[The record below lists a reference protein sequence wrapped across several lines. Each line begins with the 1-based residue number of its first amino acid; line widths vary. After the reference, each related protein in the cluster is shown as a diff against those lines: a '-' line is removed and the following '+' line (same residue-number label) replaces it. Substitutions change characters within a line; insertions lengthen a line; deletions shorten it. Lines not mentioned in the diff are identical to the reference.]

1 MAALSLPI
9 PFRLNRPVQAEIRPL
24 SAGWTA
30 ILVLFPTRAR
40 TVHADARREIQ
51 NVAQNVS
58 MSTKV
63 NSPGCSENG
72 VCLSE
77 GRGGKSSSGT

>member
-9 PFRLNRPVQAEIRPL
+9 PFRLNRPDQQIRPL
-24 SAGWTA
+24 PAAWTA
-30 ILVLFPTRAR
+30 ILVPFPTHAH
-40 TVHADARREIQ
+40 TVHADARRENQ

-63 NSPGCSENG
+63 SSPGSSENG
-72 VCLSE
+72 VCRSE
-77 GRGGKSSSGT
+77 GRGGRSSSGT